1 MEPNKVLDLGQDS
14 LGQRVAQKVSS
25 VAETA
30 GRKVDAAVGYVDKAK
45 SEVTHSLDKMKG
57 VGFDGLK
64 EKVVDYARREP
75 LTALAAAAAA
85 GILLAWVTRRQTA
98 PQLHREP
105 SVHSNDEVCWLTS
118 NLCFCAKVNIVFC
131 QSR

>member
-1 MEPNKVLDLGQDS
+1 MELNRVLALGENS

-30 GRKVDAAVGYVDKAK
+30 GRTVDAAVGYVDKAK

-64 EKVVDYARREP
+64 EKVVE
-75 LTALAAAAAA
+75 
-85 GILLAWVTRRQTA
+85 
-98 PQLHREP
+98 
-105 SVHSNDEVCWLTS
+105 
-118 NLCFCAKVNIVFC
+118 
-131 QSR
+131 

>member
-1 MEPNKVLDLGQDS
+1 MHIRQLDRLASQERKEIMEPNKVLDLGQDS

-30 GRKVDAAVGYVDKAK
+30 GRTVDAAVGYADKAK
-45 SEVTHSLDKMKG
+45 SEVTSSLDRVKG
-57 VGFDGLK
+57 MGFDGLK

-85 GILLAWVTRRQTA
+85 GILLAWVTRKTNGSA
-98 PQLHREP
+98 A
-105 SVHSNDEVCWLTS
+105 S
-118 NLCFCAKVNIVFC
+118 
-131 QSR
+131 

>member
-14 LGQRVAQKVSS
+14 LGQRAAQKVIS

-57 VGFDGLK
+57 AGFDGLK
-64 EKVVDYARREP
+64 DRVVDYARREP

-85 GILLAWVTRRQTA
+85 GILLAWVTRR
-98 PQLHREP
+98 
-105 SVHSNDEVCWLTS
+105 SNGPAAS
-118 NLCFCAKVNIVFC
+118 
-131 QSR
+131 

>member
-30 GRKVDAAVGYVDKAK
+30 GRTVDAAVGYADKAK
-45 SEVTHSLDKMKG
+45 SEVTGSLDRMKG
-57 VGFDGLK
+57 MGFDGLK

-85 GILLAWVTRRQTA
+85 GILLAWVTRKTNGPA
-98 PQLHREP
+98 A
-105 SVHSNDEVCWLTS
+105 S
-118 NLCFCAKVNIVFC
+118 
-131 QSR
+131 